1 MPRQRIILIIG
12 IVLALAAVF
21 LMTIYIDKQRKADQ
35 ARLEQEWKKMQAA
48 QTAVLV
54 AKQDIPKGALVD
66 EKMFETEIVL
76 NKYVQ
81 PQAVTSMDRIVGM
94 MTIAPISKGEQITL
108 TKLTPLRTTGGLAEV
123 TPMGKR
129 AITISVDNISSLAG
143 MIKAGDYVDV
153 IAMIP
158 QVVQLADGK
167 QTTQLLSIPLFQ
179 NVLVLAVGQQIS
191 TERKQESRYKKEE
204 EKKETTPLITLA
216 LAPQEANM
224 IAFVQEQGK
233 LRLILRSPADSKI
246 EVIPPATW
254 ETITQYLMPQVKPQP
269 PEEEKEVLK
278 PKKTVEIY
286 RGLNKEVKSL
296 E

>member
-21 LMTIYIDKQRKADQ
+21 LTTIYIDQQRKADQ
-35 ARLEQEWKKMQAA
+35 ARLQQKWEKMQAD

-54 AKQDIPKGALVD
+54 AKRDIPKGALVD

-81 PQAVTSMDRIVGM
+81 PQAVTSTDRIAGM

-108 TKLTPLRTTGGLAEV
+108 TKLTPLKTAGGLAEV

-129 AITISVDNISSLAG
+129 AITISVDNISALAG

-158 QVVQLADGK
+158 QAVQAPDGK
-167 QTTQLLSIPLFQ
+167 QTTQLLSLPLFQ
-179 NVLVLAVGQQIS
+179 NVLVLAVGQETS
-191 TERKQESRYKKEE
+191 TQVKQESRYKKEE

-216 LAPQEANM
+216 LVPQEANM

-254 ETITQYLMPQVKPQP
+254 ETIAQYLMPKVKP
-269 PEEEKEVLK
+269 EEVKEVLK